1 MLQVHRHRLLACML
15 QVRDTMPRGLETRLI
30 GTQDFDLQV
39 RVWRVRRCRDHQA
52 RQDNCSRL
60 VFDSVKRQTNETSLF
75 LSDVFYGLDS
85 FSFCQM

>member
-1 MLQVHRHRLLACML
+1 
-15 QVRDTMPRGLETRLI
+15 
-30 GTQDFDLQV
+30 
-39 RVWRVRRCRDHQA
+39 VWRVRRCRDHQA

-85 FSFCQM
+85 FPFCQM